1 MGETTTTPHSLS
13 EAADLTSD
21 EGSLA
26 GLPFHKTAC
35 ILCSINCGIQAIAKD
50 GHLHKIRGDRE
61 HPLSQGYTCEKAH
74 RLDYYQNGRD
84 RLTSPLRRRPDGSFE
99 PIDWDT
105 AISEVAAR
113 LRTIRDTH
121 GGSTIFYYGG
131 GSQGNHLPGAYARA
145 TRGALGSIY
154 ASNALAQEK
163 TGEFWVDGRL
173 YGAPKCHTT
182 PDFEHA
188 EVAIFVG
195 KNPWQS
201 HGSPR
206 TRVVLKAIAADP
218 TRTLIVIDPRRTET
232 AELADIHIRVRPG
245 RDAFVL
251 AALAAILV
259 QDGHVQRDFIAEHT
273 DGYDTVQA
281 ALSGIDVAAYA
292 AHAGVPVEQLRYVAE
307 RIAKARGGV
316 AIQEDLGVQ
325 QAPHST
331 LSSYLE
337 KLVYLLVGSFARRGG
352 MNLHSQFAPLIG
364 KDRDART
371 PVSGHRLLQGMV
383 PCNVIPDE
391 ILTDHPARLRAM
403 IVESANPAH
412 SLADSPRMRQALS
425 ALDTLVVIDV
435 AMSETARLAH
445 YVLPAPSQFEK
456 WETTFFN
463 LEFPRNAIQL
473 RAPLFPA
480 AAGTLPEPEIHRRL
494 VRALGAYTD
503 EDIADLKTAAAAI
516 PTTGRLPFAAAFFA
530 WQASHPRLV
539 ALAPVVLYE
548 TLGAQLPDGA
558 DAAAVLWA
566 AAHLCAM
573 SYPNSV
579 KRAGFI
585 GEGPL
590 LGEALFEGILHSR
603 SGVVF
608 TVDEPDETWR
618 RIEHRDGR
626 IHLAIPELL
635 AELASLPAELAGAS
649 ALSDEFP
656 FVLSAGERRTST
668 ANTNLR
674 DPAWRKKDHE
684 GALRMAPA
692 DAARLGVTDGGRVH
706 IRTRRGSATT
716 VIEISDSLQPGHVTL
731 PNGLGLL
738 YPDESGQ
745 PVLHGIAP
753 NELTSSADRDWLAGT
768 PHHKHVPAQI
778 TAVAGVE

>member
-1 MGETTTTPHSLS
+1 MSTQPS
-13 EAADLTSD
+13 EVDSGSGLQEAD
-21 EGSLA
+21 GLA
-26 GLPFHKTAC
+26 GLPFQKTAC
-35 ILCSINCGIQAIAKD
+35 ILCSINCGIQAIAHQ

-74 RLDYYQNGRD
+74 RLDFYQSGRD
-84 RLTSPLRRRPDGSFE
+84 RLSSPLRRRPDGSFE
-99 PIDWDT
+99 AIDWDT
-105 AISEVAAR
+105 AIAEVAAR
-113 LRTIRDTH
+113 LRNVRDTW
-121 GGSTIFYYGG
+121 GGDTIFYYGG

-145 TRGALGSIY
+145 TRAALGSIY

-188 EVAIFVG
+188 EVAIFLG

-206 TRVVLKAIAADP
+206 TRVMLKAIAADP
-218 TRTLIVIDPRRTET
+218 ARTLIVIDPRRSET
-232 AELADIHIRVRPG
+232 AELADIHIQGRPG

-251 AALAAILV
+251 AALCAILL
-259 QDGHVQRDFIAEHT
+259 QEGWLARDFIAEHT
-273 DGYDTVQA
+273 DGIDTLQA
-281 ALSGIDVAAYA
+281 AFLGLPVATYA
-292 AHAGVPVEQLRYVAE
+292 AHAGVPLEQLRYVAE
-307 RIAKARGGV
+307 RIFKARGGV

-331 LSSYLE
+331 LCSYLE
-337 KLVYLLVGSFARRGG
+337 KLLYLLLGSFARRGG
-352 MNLHSQFAPLIG
+352 MNLHSHFAPLIG
-364 KDRDART
+364 KERDART

-391 ILTDHPARLRAM
+391 ILSDHPRRMRAM
-403 IVESANPAH
+403 LVESANPAH
-412 SLADSPRMRQALS
+412 SVADSPRMREALS

-480 AAGTLPEPEIHRRL
+480 APGTLPEPEIHRRL
-494 VRALGAYTD
+494 VRALGALRD
-503 EDIADLKTAAAAI
+503 EDLADLGAAAAQI
-516 PTTGRLPFAAAFFA
+516 PHSGRLPFAAAFFA
-530 WQASHPRLV
+530 WQASHPKL
-539 ALAPVVLYE
+539 AGLAPVVLYE
-548 TLGAQLPDGA
+548 TLGPQLPEGA
-558 DAAAVLWA
+558 SAAAVLWA

-579 KRAGFI
+579 RRAGFV

-590 LGEALFEGILHSR
+590 LGEALFEGILRSR

-608 TVDEPDETWR
+608 TVDEPEESWR
-618 RIEHRDGR
+618 RIEHKNGR
-626 IHLAIPELL
+626 IQLVIPELL
-635 AELASLPAELAGAS
+635 RELAELPAELAAS
-649 ALSDEFP
+649 AGPGAEFP

-674 DPAWRKKDHE
+674 DPAWRKKDQQ
-684 GALRMAPA
+684 GALRMGPA
-692 DAARLGVTDGGRVH
+692 DAARLGVSDGGQVR
-706 IRTRRGSATT
+706 ITTRRGSATA
-716 VIEISDSLQPGHVTL
+716 VVEISDTLQPGHVTL
-731 PNGLGLL
+731 PNGLGLV
-738 YPDESGQ
+738 YPDEAGQ
-745 PVLHGIAP
+745 PVLHGVPP
-753 NELTSSADRDWLAGT
+753 NELTASADRDWLAGT
-768 PHHKHVPAQI
+768 PFHKHVPAQI
-778 TAVAGVE
+778 TVLSATSTQG